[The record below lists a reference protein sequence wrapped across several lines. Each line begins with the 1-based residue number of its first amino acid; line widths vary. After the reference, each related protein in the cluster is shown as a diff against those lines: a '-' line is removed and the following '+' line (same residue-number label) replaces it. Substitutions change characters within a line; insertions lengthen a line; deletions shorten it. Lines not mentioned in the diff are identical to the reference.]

1 MSNDEKLMQEIDKT
15 LGELGIPRNQR
26 GYYYVRFALAF
37 AAQYPSTNIPM
48 CSVLYPTVAK
58 EFGSTPT
65 RVERGIRRA
74 IETAFDRC
82 DAAVLKGYFGN
93 TINPHKG
100 EPTNSEF
107 IFQIVGSI
115 KHKTAR
121 RAEQEALCD
130 KLDAMRRD
138 LLDDLLCERSV
149 EYAATLKKYK
159 EVRVKG

>member
-15 LGELGIPRNQR
+15 LGELGIPKNQR

-37 AAQYPSTNIPM
+37 AAQYPSKNIPM

-65 RVERGIRRA
+65 RVERGIRHA

-82 DAAVLKGYFGN
+82 DVNTLKGYFGN

-100 EPTNSEF
+100 KPTNSEF
-107 IFQIVGSI
+107 IFQIVDSV
-115 KHKTAR
+115 KYKTAMR
-121 RAEQEALCD
+121 IEKDALGD
-130 KLDAMRRD
+130 KLDTMRRD
-138 LLDDLLCERSV
+138 LLDELLCERSA

-159 EVRVKG
+159 EVRING